1 MGFFGVP
8 KLFLVPFRNKIRR
21 AGVAQWL
28 ERHVANVNVEGSN
41 PFTRFLF
48 AHSARFFRCEHTFLG
63 LKDSSEDAPLFVGIC
78 SFLVGVAVCVGLTAA
93 LFANLL

>member
-1 MGFFGVP
+1 
-8 KLFLVPFRNKIRR
+8 
-21 AGVAQWL
+21 
-28 ERHVANVNVEGSN
+28 
-41 PFTRFLF
+41 
-48 AHSARFFRCEHTFLG
+48 LG